1 MDMFDK
7 MFNVLKEKDV
17 VFPRL
22 LLMNYKDLNIT
33 DQELIILIYIIN
45 MNNNVYDPKII
56 SQDLKIELVE
66 LLTIISDLNER
77 GFLKTELVQ
86 KGSKKIEVINTD
98 ELYKKL
104 TFLVVNEKEKKDE
117 SIFSVFESQFA
128 RPLSPMEY
136 EFINAWK
143 DNGFSDELIILA
155 LKEAVYNGVTN
166 LKYIDK
172 VLDEWHKKNIKNKE
186 DVIKEQQR
194 FKEKKS
200 RITKKEVFS
209 YDWLNDEE

>member
-22 LLMNYKDLNIT
+22 LLMNYKSLNIT

-200 RITKKEVFS
+200 RITQKEVFS